1 MKILVV
7 NSGSSSIKFKLFAMP
22 EKELLAAGSVERIGQ
37 DDPRFQAKVIGE
49 HGASCDR
56 GPTISDHKEGLDAVI
71 QWLLSEDTKLLKSS
85 DEIDAVGHRVV
96 HGAEFFQAPTVINSD
111 LLATLKECAALAPL
125 HNPANILGIEV
136 ASALLPNAPQVAIF
150 DTAFHQSIPEFAYR
164 YAVPESFYKDYKV
177 RRYGFHGTSHSY
189 VAKEVARALERPL
202 RELNLITIH
211 LGNGASITA
220 IKNGRSV
227 DTSMGLTP
235 LEGLVMGTRS
245 GDLDPA
251 IPFYLM
257 EEAGLTTDEIDKV
270 LNKES
275 GLKGICGD
283 SDMRDIEERAES
295 GDSKAQLALSMF
307 CYRVKKYLGAYCAVL
322 GRLDAIV
329 FTAGIGENSI
339 RIRER
344 CCEGLELLGIQ
355 LDPQKNSAG
364 ERSMREIQNEDS
376 AVKVFVVPTN
386 EELEIAIQSYE
397 LLDEKE

>member
-22 EKELLAAGSVERIGQ
+22 EKALLAAGSVERIGQ
-37 DDPRFQAKVIGE
+37 EDPRFQAEVIGAQSPSCARD
-49 HGASCDR
+49 AS
-56 GPTISDHKEGLDAVI
+56 ISDHKEGLDTVI

-85 DEIDAVGHRVV
+85 DDIEAVGHRVV
-96 HGAEFFQAPTVINSD
+96 HGAESFQAPTVIDSE
-111 LLATLKECAALAPL
+111 LLETLKECVALAPL

-136 ASALLPNAPQVAIF
+136 ASALLPRAPQVAIF
-150 DTAFHQSIPEFAYR
+150 DTAFHQSLPEFAYR
-164 YAVPESFYKDYKV
+164 YAVPESFYRDYKV

-189 VAKEVARALERPL
+189 VAKEVARALDRPL
-202 RELNLITIH
+202 QELNLITIH

-220 IKNGRSV
+220 IKNGVSV

-257 EEAGLTTDEIDKV
+257 EEADLTTDEIDKT

-295 GDSKAQLALSMF
+295 GDRKAQLAQSMF
-307 CYRVKKYLGAYCAVL
+307 CYRVKKYIGAYGAVL
-322 GRLDAIV
+322 GRIDAIV
-329 FTAGIGENSI
+329 FTAGIGENSS
-339 RIRER
+339 RVRAL
-344 CCEGLELLGIQ
+344 CCENLGLLGIH
-355 LDPQKNSAG
+355 LDPDKNSAREG
-364 ERSMREIQNEDS
+364 SLREIQSPDS
-376 AVKVFVVPTN
+376 AVRVFVVPTN

-397 LLDEKE
+397 LLEKRE